1 MVKYNNKNKYR
12 RSSKKGTY
20 KKSKVAPKSKSSLV
34 KLIKS
39 VTMKQSETKFK
50 SRDLI
55 YSTMAHDSIV
65 KIPIWDKDAIFQPKS
80 ILPQQGITD
89 ATRIGDR
96 IMASKIKL
104 RLHFDIP
111 YDRNNV
117 KLKLYFLEYNSD
129 QGTPTDYATFF
140 HNVTGN
146 SRLDPVQFKRW
157 GKYLKYLGDYRPRD
171 NDARLFYTYHG
182 NESAPSGATTATNT
196 STIYVKKDIYLNRK
210 VYFTSDGAM
219 TPSNL
224 KENGCLLILPYASA
238 NTSTGDNVVLSMEGA
253 STLYYKDL

>member
-1 MVKYNNKNKYR
+1 
-12 RSSKKGTY
+12 
-20 KKSKVAPKSKSSLV
+20 
-34 KLIKS
+34 
-39 VTMKQSETKFK
+39 MKQSETKYK
-50 SRDLI
+50 SRDLS
-55 YSTMAHDSIV
+55 YGAMNHDSIV

-111 YDRNNV
+111 YDRQNV

-146 SRLDPVQFKRW
+146 
-157 GKYLKYLGDYRPRD
+157 
-171 NDARLFYTYHG
+171 
-182 NESAPSGATTATNT
+182 
-196 STIYVKKDIYLNRK
+196 
-210 VYFTSDGAM
+210 
-219 TPSNL
+219 
-224 KENGCLLILPYASA
+224 
-238 NTSTGDNVVLSMEGA
+238 
-253 STLYYKDL
+253 